1 MTIKVK
7 LFSILRQY
15 VPAYDPDAG
24 VDVALEP
31 HACVKDLIDHLKIP
45 ADKWP
50 VVSCNGRI
58 LKSDDPLIDGSLL
71 HIFQPV
77 AGG

>member
-7 LFSILRQY
+7 LFSVLRQH
-15 VPAYDPDAG
+15 VNGYDPDHGIDIEMGTTAL
-24 VDVALEP
+24 VSDVI
-31 HACVKDLIDHLKIP
+31 HFLKIP
-45 ADKWP
+45 ADQFP
-50 VVSCNGRI
+50 VVSCGGRI
-58 LKSDDPLIDGSLL
+58 LQQSDPLIDGSTL